1 MQTRLFHIFFFCKLL
16 LVFGQAKATD
26 DSRLIRWL
34 LNQQADSLGPIAK
47 NAAKYHLQIIFT
59 HIERRQGKPP
69 LLKRYLYTAPGNPFF
84 YPASLVKLPVCA
96 LSLEKINSL
105 SAYGIDANTPMCT
118 DSAGMC
124 QRKILWD
131 STNVD
136 GYMPSV
142 AHYIRRMLLVSD
154 NFSYSR
160 LYEWCN
166 PFFLQKR
173 LKTMGYPAARIVHR
187 FDAECTP
194 LANAVTNPVYFF
206 SPSRDT
212 LFKQSLHSPY
222 RIPPHPL
229 KYPLLGKFSIDDKG
243 RKIRRPKNFSR
254 MNYLPLQDID
264 QMVKA
269 LVMPEALPPSQRF
282 MITEEQRKFLLDYM
296 QMWPRES
303 SNPVYP
309 DSLYEDSYKKYLF
322 YGDTHGKIA
331 SDSVRIYNIVGQSY
345 GNLADCAYLVN
356 QERGI
361 EFFLSAVIYVNSD
374 NVVNDG
380 KYDYKSLGFPFLQQL
395 GRMFYRYEWKLKQ
408 QTSGK

>member
-1 MQTRLFHIFFFCKLL
+1 
-16 LVFGQAKATD
+16 
-26 DSRLIRWL
+26 
-34 LNQQADSLGPIAK
+34 
-47 NAAKYHLQIIFT
+47 
-59 HIERRQGKPP
+59 
-69 LLKRYLYTAPGNPFF
+69 
-84 YPASLVKLPVCA
+84 
-96 LSLEKINSL
+96 
-105 SAYGIDANTPMCT
+105 
-118 DSAGMC
+118 
-124 QRKILWD
+124 
-131 STNVD
+131 
-136 GYMPSV
+136 
-142 AHYIRRMLLVSD
+142 
-154 NFSYSR
+154 
-160 LYEWCN
+160 
-166 PFFLQKR
+166 
-173 LKTMGYPAARIVHR
+173 MGYPAARIVHR

-212 LFKQSLHSPY
+212 LFKQSPQSPY

-229 KYPLLGKFSIDDKG
+229 NYPLLGKFSIDDKG

-395 GRMFYRYEWKLKQ
+395 GRMLCQK
-408 QTSGK
+408 